1 MGDSWTFQLQM
12 GMNNKQIHWAKLRRD
27 LVYTLNSALE
37 PRVQVLLTGGEKN
50 TMCFLRGHWE
60 PHAQRCGWKGTW
72 VVKARDTS
80 IVIDVSG
87 SQWHRHC
94 GVKTRLWLEVVPCT
108 APVIPKLQGW
118 NRRTMKSRLA
128 WAIQRNT
135 ISKKWYPQTQR
146 KQNKKTSK
154 IKHYTGRKWLGQVG
168 LCWLGL
174 LSDI

>member
-27 LVYTLNSALE
+27 LVSTLNRALG

-72 VVKARDTS
+72 AKARDTS

-94 GVKTRLWLEVVPCT
+94 GVKTRLWLEVLPCT
-108 APVIPKLQGW
+108 SNPKTPRLKQEDHEIKASLGYPEKHHLKKMIP
-118 NRRTMKSRLA
+118 T
-128 WAIQRNT
+128 NT
-135 ISKKWYPQTQR
+135 
-146 KQNKKTSK
+146 KKTKQKPSK
-154 IKHYTGRKWLGQVG
+154 IKHYTGR
-168 LCWLGL
+168 
-174 LSDI
+174 

>member
-1 MGDSWTFQLQM
+1 MADSWTFQLQM

-27 LVYTLNSALE
+27 LVSTLNRALE

-60 PHAQRCGWKGTW
+60 PHAQHCGWKGTW
-72 VVKARDTS
+72 AKARDTS

-108 APVIPKLQGW
+108 SNPK
-118 NRRTMKSRLA
+118 TPRLKQEDHEIKA
-128 WAIQRNT
+128 
-135 ISKKWYPQTQR
+135 SLGYPEKPHLKKNDSHKHKENKT
-146 KQNKKTSK
+146 KKTSK
-154 IKHYTGRKWLGQVG
+154 IKHYTGR
-168 LCWLGL
+168 
-174 LSDI
+174 